1 MNTTPPPP
9 KSGRQAKE
17 PAQDRHEQPLI
28 RFGEVYA
35 ATPLEER
42 LPGEEFLIQPAQG
55 RRLRQQARQVYIAV
69 EILDG
74 IRRDLAQTPRVER
87 GGILIGHAFRDLDDR
102 RTSFTVV
109 IGAISQPSEDSS
121 VGHYT
126 VTPAMITQARRTL
139 ERHFPGGAVVGWYH
153 SHPGHGIFLSEQDMR
168 IVRSL
173 YSAPWQIAFVR
184 DTIRNLEGVFY
195 GPNGDRLDGWLE
207 MKTTRPDFIQAADLY
222 GRLRDA
228 PPDEQPAL
236 LAELRDLVRRS
247 PFLEH
252 WRRRERYQGMPLDAP
267 PTPRTPAAAPPAA
280 VQEIDLID
288 QIALF
293 EPSPLPPHAAEP
305 LPALPPRDAEVQPVA
320 PPLPPPAGQAESIEK
335 ALRRYHHAIDLAQS
349 GNIGSGLRTLRDLA
363 RSHPDLPHIDEWVRY
378 WELVDRSSRARRPG
392 RPEEP

>member
-1 MNTTPPPP
+1 MNTNPPPP
-9 KSGRQAKE
+9 KSGRQAQE
-17 PAQDRHEQPLI
+17 PTQDRHEQPLI
-28 RFGEVYA
+28 RFGELYA
-35 ATPLEER
+35 ATPLDER
-42 LPGEEFLIQPAQG
+42 LPGEEFLLQPAQG

-126 VTPAMITQARRTL
+126 VTPAMITQARRKL
-139 ERHFPGGAVVGWYH
+139 ERHFPGGDVVGWYH

-184 DTIRNLEGVFY
+184 DTIRNREGVFY

-247 PFLEH
+247 PFLDH
-252 WRRRERYQGMPLDAP
+252 WRELGSYQGVSLDAP
-267 PTPRTPAAAPPAA
+267 RPSVAAAAAPPTATRH
-280 VQEIDLID
+280 EIDLIE

-293 EPSPLPPHAAEP
+293 EPSPLPLRIDEP
-305 LPALPPRDAEVQPVA
+305 PSPDLPPRPTA
-320 PPLPPPAGQAESIEK
+320 PAGQVESTEE
-335 ALRRYHHAIDLAQS
+335 ALRRYHHAIDLAQN
-349 GNIGSGLRTLRDLA
+349 GNIGSGLRTLRELA
-363 RSHPDLPHIDEWVRY
+363 RSHPDLPYIGEWVRY
-378 WELVDRSSRARRPG
+378 WEIQDQRSRPRRPG
-392 RPEEP
+392 QPEEP